1 MFYEIFKD
9 KVKYPDYVRKQVNC
23 YDAIKQGCEMDIG
36 YLKRNFDEESFRQE
50 FLCEFID
57 EATAYFTYELLK
69 SCTEDFSENSLRGK
83 CYIGIDIGRSHDLTA
98 IAVLIK
104 QNERFYLKRI
114 EILRNVNFKMQFDII
129 YSIFKE
135 EQPNKVY
142 IDKGAIGMQLAEE
155 LEKRF
160 AYAEGVQMNAN
171 IKNDCV
177 TFCRMLMEKRNFV
190 FNEDPEGRML
200 ITEFHSIKRNLSIG
214 NQVSFD
220 SVRDK
225 HGHAD
230 RAWAVM
236 LGLIASKSDSE
247 IRIRSL

>member
-1 MFYEIFKD
+1 
-9 KVKYPDYVRKQVNC
+9 
-23 YDAIKQGCEMDIG
+23 MDID

-69 SCTEDFSENSLRGK
+69 SCTEDFSENLLKGK

-114 EILRNVNFKMQFDII
+114 VLLRNVNFKTQFDII
-129 YSIFKE
+129 CSIFKE
-135 EQPNKVY
+135 EQPISVY

-155 LEKRF
+155 LEKR
-160 AYAEGVQMNAN
+160 YIYVTGVQINPN
-171 IKNDCV
+171 VKNDCV

-190 FNEDPEGRML
+190 FNDDTEGRKL
-200 ITEFHSIKRNLSIG
+200 TTEFHSIKRNVSIG

-220 SVRDK
+220 SARDK

-236 LGLIASKSDSE
+236 LSLIASKSDSE
-247 IRIRSL
+247 IKITAV